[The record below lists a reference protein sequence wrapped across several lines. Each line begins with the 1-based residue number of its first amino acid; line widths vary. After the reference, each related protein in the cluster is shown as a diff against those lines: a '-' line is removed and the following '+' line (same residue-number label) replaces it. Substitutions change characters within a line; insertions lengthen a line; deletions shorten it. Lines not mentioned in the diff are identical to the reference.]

1 MRLPE
6 YLKKGD
12 KVAIVCTARFVEVL
26 QLQEAIELLK
36 SWGLQVVLGP
46 SIGKKDHQFGGTD
59 SERAEDLQQQ
69 LDDTEIKAIWIA
81 KGGYGT
87 ARILDKLNF
96 DLLEKHPKW
105 IIGYS
110 DITVLHLKLQQL
122 GIASLHSD
130 MPVDICSKSQ
140 NTRLSLQ
147 QSLFGKTY
155 HINYLS
161 NFKNQTGVVEGELVG
176 GNLSVIYSVLGTK
189 DLPDFK
195 NKILFI
201 EDLDEYL
208 YHIDRMLLNLSRNGI
223 LSEICGLIIGG
234 MSSIHDNSIPFGKS
248 AYEIIEFYTLNLN
261 IPVAYDFPAGHLE
274 ENLALTLGRN
284 VRLRVEGKSV
294 NLQYL

>member
-6 YLKKGD
+6 SLKNGD
-12 KVAIVCTARFVEVL
+12 KVAIVCSARFVEVT

-36 SWGLQVVLGP
+36 SWGLQVVLGR

-96 DLLEKHPKW
+96 DFYEKHPKW

-122 GIASLHSD
+122 GIASLHAD

-155 HINYLS
+155 HINYIS
-161 NFKNQTGVVEGELVG
+161 NFKNQTGLAEGELVG
-176 GNLSVIYSVLGTK
+176 GNLSVLYSVLGTE
-189 DLPDFK
+189 DLPNFK

-223 LSEICGLIIGG
+223 LSKIRGLIVGG
-234 MSSIHDNSIPFGKS
+234 MSSMHDNSIPFGKS
-248 AYEIIEFYTLNLN
+248 AYEIVEFYTQNLD
-261 IPVAYDFPAGHLE
+261 IPVAFDFPAGHLK

-284 VRLRVEGKSV
+284 VRLEVEGKAV

>member
-1 MRLPE
+1 MRLPDS
-6 YLKKGD
+6 LKNGD
-12 KVAIVCTARFVEVL
+12 KVAIVCSARFVEVT

-36 SWGLQVVLGP
+36 SWGLQVVLGR
-46 SIGKKDHQFGGTD
+46 SIGKKDQQFGGTD

-96 DLLEKHPKW
+96 DFYEKHPKW

-122 GIASLHSD
+122 GIASLHAD

-155 HINYLS
+155 HINYIS
-161 NFKNQTGVVEGELVG
+161 NFKNQTGLAEGELVG
-176 GNLSVIYSVLGTK
+176 GNLSVLYSVLGTE
-189 DLPDFK
+189 DLPNFK

-223 LSEICGLIIGG
+223 LSKIRGLIVGG
-234 MSSIHDNSIPFGKS
+234 MSSMHDNSIPFGKS
-248 AYEIIEFYTLNLN
+248 AYEIVEFYTQNLD
-261 IPVAYDFPAGHLE
+261 IPVAFDFPAGHLN

-284 VRLRVEGKSV
+284 VRLEVEGKAV

>member
-6 YLKKGD
+6 SLKNGD
-12 KVAIVCTARFVEVL
+12 KVAIVCSARFVEVT

-36 SWGLQVVLGP
+36 SWGLQVVLGR
-46 SIGKKDHQFGGTD
+46 SIGKKDQQFGGTD

-96 DLLEKHPKW
+96 DFYEKHPKW

-122 GIASLHSD
+122 GIASLHAD

-155 HINYLS
+155 HINYIS
-161 NFKNQTGVVEGELVG
+161 NFKNQTGLAEGELVG
-176 GNLSVIYSVLGTK
+176 GNLSVLYSVLGTE
-189 DLPDFK
+189 DLPNFK

-223 LSEICGLIIGG
+223 LSKIRGLIVGG
-234 MSSIHDNSIPFGKS
+234 MSSMHDNSIPFGKS
-248 AYEIIEFYTLNLN
+248 AYEIVEFYTQNLD
-261 IPVAYDFPAGHLE
+261 IPVAFDFPAGHLK

-284 VRLRVEGKSV
+284 VRLEVEGKAV

>member
-1 MRLPE
+1 MRLPDS
-6 YLKKGD
+6 LKNGD
-12 KVAIVCTARFVEVL
+12 KVAIVCSARFVEVT

-36 SWGLQVVLGP
+36 SWGLQVVLGR
-46 SIGKKDHQFGGTD
+46 SIGKKDQQFGGTD

-96 DLLEKHPKW
+96 DFYEKHPKW

-122 GIASLHSD
+122 GIASLHAD

-155 HINYLS
+155 HINYIS
-161 NFKNQTGVVEGELVG
+161 NFKNQTGLAEGELVG
-176 GNLSVIYSVLGTK
+176 GNLSVLYSVLGTE
-189 DLPDFK
+189 DLPNFK

-223 LSEICGLIIGG
+223 LSKIRGLIVGG
-234 MSSIHDNSIPFGKS
+234 MSSMHDNSIPFGKS
-248 AYEIIEFYTLNLN
+248 AYEIVEFYTQNLD
-261 IPVAYDFPAGHLE
+261 IPVAFDFPAGHLK

-284 VRLRVEGKSV
+284 VRLEVEGKAV